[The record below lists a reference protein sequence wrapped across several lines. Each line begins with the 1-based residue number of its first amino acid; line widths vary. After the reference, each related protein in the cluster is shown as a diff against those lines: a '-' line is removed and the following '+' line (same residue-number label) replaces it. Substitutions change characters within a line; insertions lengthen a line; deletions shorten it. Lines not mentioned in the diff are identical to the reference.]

1 VSKSIYVG
9 NLSWNVTDEDLM
21 SFASRFGK
29 VESARVITDS
39 ATGRSRG
46 FGFLDVADQD
56 ADSIISAM
64 NGAVVDGRTIQV
76 NLARERG
83 ERSSRPRRQRY

>member
-1 VSKSIYVG
+1 MSKSIYVG

-29 VESARVITDS
+29 VESARVITDA

-56 ADSIISAM
+56 AESMIAAM

-83 ERSSRPRRQRY
+83 ERSGRPRRQRY

>member
-1 VSKSIYVG
+1 MSKSIYVG

>member
-1 VSKSIYVG
+1 MSKSIYVG
-9 NLSWNVTDEDLM
+9 NLSWSVTDEDLM